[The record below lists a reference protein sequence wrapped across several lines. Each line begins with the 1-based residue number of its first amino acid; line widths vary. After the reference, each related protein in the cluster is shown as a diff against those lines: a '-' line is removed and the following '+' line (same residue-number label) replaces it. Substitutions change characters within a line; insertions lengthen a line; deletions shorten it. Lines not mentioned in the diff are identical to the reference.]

1 MLPKMKA
8 HLSGIAGT
16 EKEKPSKVSFHH
28 KQQTSQG
35 LRLKVF
41 PSILHRWN
49 SFSWNDW
56 GGTLGPSAYQAL
68 SYHWP
73 MSQWW
78 GTEEEHS
85 VSQTMQL
92 FSRPAPLVTDQPV
105 QGQSCYAMYCILPGT
120 WTPACLPLVAPG
132 SKSRKCLKA
141 SWDVGGSHD
150 VEARMSLALW
160 SGWASGYRCCCEI
173 ACATHWQK
181 NGFKTFSWDR
191 CLYYTRP
198 WGCFP

>member
-141 SWDVGGSHD
+141 ILGCGWVTWCRGPYVFGPLIWLSIRLQVLLWN
-150 VEARMSLALW
+150 SLCNALAKKW
-160 SGWASGYRCCCEI
+160 I
-173 ACATHWQK
+173 
-181 NGFKTFSWDR
+181 
-191 CLYYTRP
+191 
-198 WGCFP
+198 